1 MISISLA
8 LNASILIVKNKN
20 GKVTKTKTLKH
31 KKNLYLTQK
40 DKEWNINALYREIF
54 AQKIKAMRAK
64 EARERV
70 ERIAKAQK
78 EAKAKGV
85 EYKISAVDKQKL
97 LEDAKYYHGGKYVW
111 GGTTPQGFDCS
122 GYVQYLY
129 KKQNIDIP
137 RTAYSQSKL
146 GKTIP
151 LNRLQKGDLVFFLT
165 DKSRG
170 IPITHVGIYIGEG
183 KFIHAADKQ
192 RGVIVSSIMYGSYRN
207 AFVTAKRLLK
217 HTQKV

>member
-1 MISISLA
+1 MISLSLA
-8 LNASILIVKNKN
+8 LNASILIVKNKQ
-20 GKVTKTKTLKH
+20 GKVTKTKTLEH
-31 KKNLYLTQK
+31 KKNLYLTQD

-54 AQKIKAMRAK
+54 AQKIRAMRAK
-64 EARERV
+64 EARDRAQ
-70 ERIAKAQK
+70 RIAKAQK

-85 EYKISAVDKQKL
+85 EYKISAVDKKKL
-97 LEDAKYYHGGKYVW
+97 LEDAQYYQGGKYVW
-111 GGTTPQGFDCS
+111 GGTTPKGFDCS

-146 GKTIP
+146 GQTIA

-170 IPITHVGIYIGEG
+170 LPITHVGIYIGGG
-183 KFIHAADKQ
+183 KFIHAADKR
-192 RGVIVSSIMYGSYRN
+192 RGVIVSSIMYGTYRN